1 MNLLVWVVFF
11 LVLTAFVMIGLY
23 IVLILGCAIMT
34 ILSEL
39 FGLKEEIEEEIDE
52 EIEEELQEENVV
64 PKEVIV
70 ILNPNNNIEIGL
82 KH

>member
-52 EIEEELQEENVV
+52 EIEEEENVV

-70 ILNPNNNIEIGL
+70 ILNPNNNIDIGL

>member
-1 MNLLVWVVFF
+1 MNLLVWIVFF

-23 IVLILGCAIMT
+23 VVLIIGCAIMV
-34 ILSEL
+34 ILSKL
-39 FGLKEEIEEEIDE
+39 FGLKEEIEEEIEEE
-52 EIEEELQEENVV
+52 EIVV

-70 ILNPNNNIEIGL
+70 ILNPDNNIDIGL